1 MFGFPLEFPTHSLS
15 PPPAINFK
23 GGRNRGGGVGSLLC
37 VYYERFNANSKAQS
51 GKPKGILK
59 DEFCIPMFCVR
70 TAPSALCWCGK
81 VMFDRRRD
89 QWVNACVRFH
99 AYTIRRRGRATCSVD
114 QYTHGRRLGRN
125 EAQTGFE
132 CSQEARALDKEF
144 TITSTQPPARPL
156 RGRERGGFY

>member
-59 DEFCIPMFCVR
+59 DEFCIPMFCQDSTLRAMLV
-70 TAPSALCWCGK
+70 LH
-81 VMFDRRRD
+81 D
-89 QWVNACVRFH
+89 QTPGQGN
-99 AYTIRRRGRATCSVD
+99 
-114 QYTHGRRLGRN
+114 L
-125 EAQTGFE
+125 
-132 CSQEARALDKEF
+132 
-144 TITSTQPPARPL
+144 
-156 RGRERGGFY
+156 